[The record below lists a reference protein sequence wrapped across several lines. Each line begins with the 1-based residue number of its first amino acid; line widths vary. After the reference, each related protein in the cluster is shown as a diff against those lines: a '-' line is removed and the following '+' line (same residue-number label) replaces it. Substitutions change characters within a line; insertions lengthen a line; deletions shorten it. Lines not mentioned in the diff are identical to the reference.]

1 MDPEVRTLV
10 DISETPAALESQADI
25 VLERAKWAAEIFQ
38 RYDRD
43 MTMNIVNNVA
53 KVAYQNADKYAN
65 WAVEETGF
73 GVAAHKKIKNELTTF
88 PLVEFYQ
95 DKDFVNTI
103 VDKNQK
109 IVKIPRPAGV
119 IIALV
124 PSTNPIATI
133 NYKTI
138 LSLMTRNAIVISPH
152 PAARACSVDATYT
165 LIEAALDAGAPAG
178 SIQIIEKTTIL
189 ASKKVNRKNVSRW
202 GILNIKKIDKRNFI
216 IRDVIEKPTIPLIE
230 ELMKSSKTSVTL
242 ATGGSAMVRS
252 AYSSSNPAIGVGP
265 GNAPVYVDLSADL
278 EKAAKNII
286 ESKSFDNSVLCTS
299 ESVLITLK
307 EIDKRLK
314 QSFRQAGAYICN
326 EDDVIRLRRYLFQ
339 GRGFNL
345 ESLGRDALWI
355 ANECGIRV
363 PDRTLILLAPIKQIG
378 VEEPLSQEKLCPV
391 LAYHVVNNL
400 GQAIA
405 QARAVLRI
413 SGIGHSAAIHSK
425 DEKAIFSFANAVE
438 VYRVVVNVPCA
449 QGAAGF
455 NTSLAP
461 AFTVGTG
468 YLGSSSVGEHI

>member
-1 MDPEVRTLV
+1 MEGN
-10 DISETPAALESQADI
+10 
-25 VLERAKWAAEIFQ
+25 AKI
-38 RYDRD
+38 
-43 MTMNIVNNVA
+43 
-53 KVAYQNADKYAN
+53 AYQNADKYAN

-165 LIEAALDAGAPAG
+165 LIEAALDAGAPDG
-178 SIQIIEKTTIL
+178 SIQI
-189 ASKKVNRKNVSRW
+189 
-202 GILNIKKIDKRNFI
+202 
-216 IRDVIEKPTIPLIE
+216 IEKPTIPLIE

-326 EDDVIRLRRYLFQ
+326 EDDVIRLRRYLCP
-339 GRGFNL
+339 GRGLNL
-345 ESLGRDALWI
+345 ESVGRDELWI
-355 ANECGIRV
+355 ANDNDGAVDSYPSDIGFLSGNIPCQ
-363 PDRTLILLAPIKQIG
+363 ILHLYSPLGVKLFPHGYLFCSNPPLA
-378 VEEPLSQEKLCPV
+378 LNS
-391 LAYHVVNNL
+391 
-400 GQAIA
+400 
-405 QARAVLRI
+405 
-413 SGIGHSAAIHSK
+413 HSA
-425 DEKAIFSFANAVE
+425 
-438 VYRVVVNVPCA
+438 
-449 QGAAGF
+449 
-455 NTSLAP
+455 
-461 AFTVGTG
+461 
-468 YLGSSSVGEHI
+468 SVGSLLPLQLQ

>member
-53 KVAYQNADKYAN
+53 KIAYQNAGKYAN

-73 GVAAHKKIKNELTTF
+73 GVAAHKKIKNELTTY

-95 DKDFVNTI
+95 DKDFVNSI

-165 LIEAALDAGAPAG
+165 LIEAALDAGAPDG
-178 SIQIIEKTTIL
+178 SIQI
-189 ASKKVNRKNVSRW
+189 
-202 GILNIKKIDKRNFI
+202 
-216 IRDVIEKPTIPLIE
+216 IEKPTIPLIE

-242 ATGGSAMVRS
+242 AIGGSAMVRS

-345 ESLGRDALWI
+345 ESVGPVSYTHL
-355 ANECGIRV
+355 
-363 PDRTLILLAPIKQIG
+363 TLPTI
-378 VEEPLSQEKLCPV
+378 
-391 LAYHVVNNL
+391 Y
-400 GQAIA
+400 
-405 QARAVLRI
+405 
-413 SGIGHSAAIHSK
+413 
-425 DEKAIFSFANAVE
+425 
-438 VYRVVVNVPCA
+438 
-449 QGAAGF
+449 
-455 NTSLAP
+455 
-461 AFTVGTG
+461 
-468 YLGSSSVGEHI
+468 SV